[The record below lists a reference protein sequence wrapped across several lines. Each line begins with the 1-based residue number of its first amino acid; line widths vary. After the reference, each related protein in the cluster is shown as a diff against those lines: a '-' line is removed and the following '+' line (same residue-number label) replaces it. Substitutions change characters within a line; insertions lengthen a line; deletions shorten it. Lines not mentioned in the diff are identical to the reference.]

1 MARKEIAK
9 VKGRDA
15 IRQKRWDMVLDPHSE
30 RCWLLPFRVGL
41 GGKIAARLAFQ
52 PVSGFA
58 EHCAC
63 MHNKKGTV

>member
-30 RCWLLPFRVGL
+30 RCWLLPFRVGP
-41 GGKIAARLAFQ
+41 GGKNCRSVGLSAREWF
-52 PVSGFA
+52 
-58 EHCAC
+58 C
-63 MHNKKGTV
+63 